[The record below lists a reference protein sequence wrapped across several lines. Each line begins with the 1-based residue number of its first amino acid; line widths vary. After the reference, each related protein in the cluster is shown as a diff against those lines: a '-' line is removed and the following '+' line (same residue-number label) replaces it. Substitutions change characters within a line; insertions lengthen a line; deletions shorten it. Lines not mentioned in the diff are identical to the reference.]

1 MAYADTI
8 DGKTVDRTYSK
19 VVNLLD
25 PVPFVR
31 SFNVTRHASDKHTLT
46 INQNRLIGTY
56 PTRDAALGALV
67 GCSLKAGGGGGGDSQ
82 ARAIKA
88 LNQMVT
94 DGKGVFE
101 GVETQVLTFA
111 LFNGAHGSV
120 SSTGPDVFCE
130 LLSGSRTWWQSGG
143 NKMRLWYGTYA
154 RSFGASAAATVES
167 DFSDSAQET
176 AYLNKLSVSLSL
188 TPSGGTATT
197 YDLGTP
203 PTGTKQGRY
212 VNSDVTLSGVDLSSG
227 AWTVV
232 ITTEV
237 VA

>member
-31 SFNVTRHASDKHTLT
+31 SFEIIKHSSDKHTLT
-46 INQNRLIGTY
+46 INQNRFIGTY

-94 DGKGVFE
+94 DGKGVFAGE
-101 GVETQVLTFA
+101 GFPYVFSGTTDVSAFGGGSKDTNPTQSTTFAGLEDIEIRGEQSGATNERIIFDFSSTAERDAFIAAIPNGSDFTLALGGNNYSSVNGGIGWNAFGTVAMLQDDDILQDDFQSTVPSGTTYTLTF
-111 LFNGAHGSV
+111 
-120 SSTGPDVFCE
+120 
-130 LLSGSRTWWQSGG
+130 
-143 NKMRLWYGTYA
+143 
-154 RSFGASAAATVES
+154 
-167 DFSDSAQET
+167 
-176 AYLNKLSVSLSL
+176 
-188 TPSGGTATT
+188 
-197 YDLGTP
+197 
-203 PTGTKQGRY
+203 
-212 VNSDVTLSGVDLSSG
+212 
-227 AWTVV
+227 
-232 ITTEV
+232 TE
-237 VA
+237 